1 MEIGEVLGN
10 RFRLKIL
17 KVLTQLRE
25 LNVSEIAG
33 RTRANHKTVME
44 HLKILEREG
53 LLQHKRFG
61 RIHLYRLDEG
71 SAKAR
76 AVKALLDAW
85 GKIENTNH
93 FT

>member
-1 MEIGEVLGN
+1 
-10 RFRLKIL
+10 
-17 KVLTQLRE
+17 
-25 LNVSEIAG
+25 
-33 RTRANHKTVME
+33 ME

-85 GKIENTNH
+85 GKIEKH
-93 FT
+93 